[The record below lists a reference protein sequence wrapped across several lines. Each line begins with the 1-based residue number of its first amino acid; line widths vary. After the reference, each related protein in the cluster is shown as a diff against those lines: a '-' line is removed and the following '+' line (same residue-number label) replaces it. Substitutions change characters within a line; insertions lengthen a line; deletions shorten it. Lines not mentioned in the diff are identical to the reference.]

1 MMLAVVLVL
10 VPVAVGAVV
19 AAPPRGDLLLK
30 REAAA
35 WRPVVEETMTIHT
48 NRFRFSSGSK
58 HLNTEWRHGR
68 GRHAVS
74 I

>member
-10 VPVAVGAVV
+10 VPVAVAVGAVV

-58 HLNTEWRHGR
+58 HR
-68 GRHAVS
+68 AC
-74 I
+74 

>member
-35 WRPVVEETMTIHT
+35 WRPVVEETMRIHT

-58 HLNTEWRHGR
+58 HGMAARPPR
-68 GRHAVS
+68 S
-74 I
+74 